1 MESCLNHLAGSARG
15 PPVGPLLPL
24 PQKAAEDR
32 EGVIGIGR
40 VPHRQIQPEGGVEHR
55 FGVAERLKPGFA
67 MAGTHA
73 AGPHATEGEAGG
85 GEVEDSVI
93 DTPAA
98 ELGPG

>member
-1 MESCLNHLAGSARG
+1 M
-15 PPVGPLLPL
+15 
-24 PQKAAEDR
+24 
-32 EGVIGIGR
+32 
-40 VPHRQIQPEGGVEHR
+40 EHR